1 MFNPG
6 LIDMILALRSR
17 GISDNSVLRAM
28 ELTDRKHFI
37 DHRLMENAYEDKA
50 LPIACGQSIASPM
63 TTALMCQLL
72 HVRKNHKVLDI
83 GLGSGYQAA
92 ILSKIA
98 TRIYTVE
105 RYKTL
110 VQRAEIAFK
119 QADINTVV
127 TRHGDGRYG
136 WKGQAPF
143 DRIIM
148 GCAVLA
154 PPQMLL
160 DQLSSGGRMVA
171 VIDGQLITFEKA
183 RSKITETTIMPL
195 NLDMIE
201 AGKSHSL

>member
-28 ELTDRKHFI
+28 ELIDRKHFV
-37 DHRLMENAYEDKA
+37 DQSLVERAYDDQA
-50 LPIACGQSIASPM
+50 LPIACGQSVASPI

-72 HVRKNHKVLDI
+72 GARKEHKVLDI

-92 ILSKIA
+92 VLSRIA
-98 TRIYTVE
+98 TRVYTVE

-110 VQRAEIAFK
+110 VKHAEAAFK

-160 DQLSSGGRMVA
+160 DQLASGGRMVA
-171 VIDGQLITFEKA
+171 VIDGQLITFDKA
-183 RSKITETTIMPL
+183 RSKVTETIIMPL
-195 NLDMIE
+195 TLDMIE